1 MSVINPRNKLVN
13 FRLSESEFDRL
24 RSACLR
30 QGARSVSEYARAS
43 VLRGLEEPA
52 SAVPAAYGR
61 LSMLDQKVAELEIR
75 MEQLLRLIG
84 AAGRTLMTQVVALP
98 LAGDA
103 ADLASRFGKE
113 QQASR

>member
-30 QGARSVSEYARAS
+30 QGARSVSDYARVS
-43 VLRGLEEPA
+43 VLRGLEEPMGTI
-52 SAVPAAYGR
+52 PPAYGR

-84 AAGRTLMTQVVALP
+84 AAGRSLLTQVAALP
-98 LAGDA
+98 LTGDNG
-103 ADLASRFGKE
+103 DLSSKFSRE
-113 QQASR
+113 QQVSR